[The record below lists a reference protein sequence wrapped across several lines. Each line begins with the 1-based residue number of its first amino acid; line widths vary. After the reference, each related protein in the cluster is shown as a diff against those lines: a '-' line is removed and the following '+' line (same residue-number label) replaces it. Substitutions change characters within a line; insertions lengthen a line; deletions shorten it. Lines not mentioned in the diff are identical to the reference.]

1 MHRWDR
7 LRTWALM
14 TALLTAVVRTP
25 ARADALAEVQVLR
38 AGGCGGIVPI
48 APPLQHSAT
57 LDKVAEQWAAGAP
70 LTELT
75 TRIALGP
82 KAAAG
87 VHVTASGPALLEQ
100 LRRGEC
106 RTVTA
111 RNFTQIGAFRR
122 GADTWLVLAGTA
134 SASAPG
140 AMQAQVPAAVPA
152 PTVAPAAAAVRS
164 TPALTSAAHPGSSP
178 TAVLSTRAL
187 TLVNEARARGTR
199 CGSRAFAPAPPLT
212 LSGTLDSVAYGHA
225 TDMAQHNYFEHQ
237 DLSGQSPADR
247 VRAVGFSE
255 KLVGENIAYGPET
268 VDEVVQGWLNSP
280 DHCENIMDPRFAEMG
295 LAFASGRGTR
305 HGLYWVQLLVQP
317 RSS

>member
-1 MHRWDR
+1 MHRADR
-7 LRTWALM
+7 LRSWALM

-48 APPLQHSAT
+48 VPPLQHNAT
-57 LDKVAEQWAAGAP
+57 LDKVAQEWAAGAP
-70 LTELT
+70 LTALT
-75 TRIALGP
+75 MRIAPGP
-82 KAAAG
+82 KDAAG
-87 VHVTASGPALLEQ
+87 LHVTSSGPALLEQ

-111 RNFTQIGAFRR
+111 RQFTQVGAFRR
-122 GADTWLVLAGTA
+122 GADSWLVLAGTA
-134 SASAPG
+134 AVSPPG
-140 AMQAQVPAAVPA
+140 AMQAQLPAAVPA
-152 PTVAPAAAAVRS
+152 PAVAPATSLRS
-164 TPALTSAAHPGSSP
+164 APALTSAAHPGSAP

-212 LSGTLDSVAYGHA
+212 LSGTLDTVAYGHA
-225 TDMAQHNYFEHQ
+225 SDMAEHNYFEHQ

-247 VRAVGFSE
+247 VRAVGFRE